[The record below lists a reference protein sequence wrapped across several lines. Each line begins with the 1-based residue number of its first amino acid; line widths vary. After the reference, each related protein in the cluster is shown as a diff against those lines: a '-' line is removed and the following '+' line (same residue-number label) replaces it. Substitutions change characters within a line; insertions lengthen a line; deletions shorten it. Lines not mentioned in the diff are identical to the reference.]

1 MAGSSFGTR
10 FRMTSFGESHGPVM
24 GVVLDG
30 VPAGW
35 SLDLESVQAHLDR
48 RRPGQSTM
56 TTARNEEDRVQCWS
70 GLLNGV
76 CTGAPLTLTVR
87 NRDARPSDYDE
98 LGQTLR
104 PSHADFTTM
113 ARYGIRDHR
122 GGGRSSARE
131 TVARVMAGAVA
142 SQILEQVGIQC
153 YAWVQSVGGI
163 HMDTSSW
170 IHGPQCPFTRDQIEA
185 SPVRCPLPDYSAAME
200 SEISRTRD
208 RGDSVGGSVMAWC
221 QGLPAGLGDPVYDK
235 LEADLAKAMMSINA
249 ARYFEL
255 GSGWQA
261 SSGYASDFNDAIL
274 AADTQTW
281 ARIQTATNHAGG
293 LLGGMSNGNPL
304 WFRVGFKPPSTV
316 AIDQQSVDLHGQ
328 PRVLQAKGRHD
339 PCVVPRAVPVVEAML
354 AVVVLDHWLGL
365 PSARLDLMKSFSLH
379 PGSKS

>member
-1 MAGSSFGTR
+1 MAGSSLGTR
-10 FRMTSFGESHGPVM
+10 FRLTSFGESHGPLL

-30 VPAGW
+30 VPSGW
-35 SLDLESVQAHLDR
+35 SLDLDQIQAHLDR
-48 RRPGQSTM
+48 RRPGQSSL
-56 TTARNEEDRVQCWS
+56 TTARYEEDRVQCWS

-87 NRDARPSDYDE
+87 NQDARPADYQE
-98 LGQTLR
+98 LSQTLR

-113 ARYGIRDHR
+113 ARYGIRDAR

-142 SQILEQVGIQC
+142 AQILEQVGIQC

-163 HMDTSSW
+163 QMDAGTW
-170 IHGPQCPFTRDQIEA
+170 AHQAQCPYSRDQIEA
-185 SPVRCPLPDYSAAME
+185 SSVRCPLPELSAAME
-200 SEISRTRD
+200 AEISQTRD
-208 RGDSVGGSVMAWC
+208 RGDSVGGSVLGWC

-255 GSGWQA
+255 GSGWLA
-261 SSGYASDFNDAIL
+261 SGGYASVYNDPIL
-274 AADTQTW
+274 AADTQSWT
-281 ARIQTATNHAGG
+281 RIQTATNHAGG
-293 LLGGMSNGNPL
+293 VLGGMSNGNPL

-316 AIDQQSVDLHGQ
+316 ALEQQSVDQHGHPQ
-328 PRVLQAKGRHD
+328 VLQAKGRHD

-354 AVVVLDHWLGL
+354 AVVVLDHWLAF
-365 PSARLDLMKSFSLH
+365 PSAQLDRIKSLSV
-379 PGSKS
+379 KSVPNS

>member
-1 MAGSSFGTR
+1 
-10 FRMTSFGESHGPVM
+10 
-24 GVVLDG
+24 
-30 VPAGW
+30 
-35 SLDLESVQAHLDR
+35 
-48 RRPGQSTM
+48 
-56 TTARNEEDRVQCWS
+56 
-70 GLLNGV
+70 
-76 CTGAPLTLTVR
+76 
-87 NRDARPSDYDE
+87 
-98 LGQTLR
+98 
-104 PSHADFTTM
+104 
-113 ARYGIRDHR
+113 
-122 GGGRSSARE
+122 
-131 TVARVMAGAVA
+131 
-142 SQILEQVGIQC
+142 
-153 YAWVQSVGGI
+153 
-163 HMDTSSW
+163 
-170 IHGPQCPFTRDQIEA
+170 
-185 SPVRCPLPDYSAAME
+185 
-200 SEISRTRD
+200 
-208 RGDSVGGSVMAWC
+208 
-221 QGLPAGLGDPVYDK
+221 LGDPVYDK